1 MILEADRRK
10 PWEPAHL
17 QRLVARLGFE
27 AFDLSFIPAAA
38 AERAEQILKE
48 LTEERD
54 RRVRED

>member
-1 MILEADRRK
+1 MNLEPDRRRG
-10 PWEPAHL
+10 WEPEHL

-38 AERAEQILKE
+38 AEKAEQILRE

-54 RRVRED
+54 QRVRRD